1 MLKLDQKALAE
12 LHSRLKE
19 VEAKIAKKALRNAA
33 RKAMSIVRAEVKA
46 NAPRDTGLLKAHFSL
61 LTTIRGGAV
70 YAKVGVRGG
79 GKMNPETPYYFRMIE
94 FGTQH
99 QPANP
104 FMLPA
109 LEKNAQAVADTVAD
123 ELKKALDR
131 L

>member
-1 MLKLDQKALAE
+1 MLTLDHKALAN
-12 LHSRLKE
+12 LHKRLQE
-19 VEAKIAKKALRNAA
+19 VEAKIAKKALRQAA
-33 RKAMSIVRAEVKA
+33 RKAMSVVRAEAKA

-61 LTTIRGGAV
+61 LTTIKGGTV

-79 GKMNPETPYYFRMIE
+79 GKKNPETPYYFRMIE

-99 QPANP
+99 QPAQP

-109 LEKNAQAVADTVAD
+109 LEKNAQAVADTVAE

>member
-12 LHSRLKE
+12 LHNRLQE
-19 VEAKIAKKALRNAA
+19 IEAKIAKKALRQAA
-33 RKAMSIVRAEVKA
+33 RKAMGIVRAEAKA

-61 LTTIRGGAV
+61 LTTIKGGTV

-79 GKMNPETPYYFRMIE
+79 GKKNSETPYYFRMIE

-99 QPANP
+99 QPAKP

-123 ELKKALDR
+123 ELKMALDR